1 MELDLAKQQVLVQII
16 RKASTKLD
24 TDENILNQKD
34 PNGQK
39 MI

>member
-24 TDENILNQKD
+24 TDENIS
-34 PNGQK
+34 
-39 MI
+39 